1 MWIWNLFWWV
11 GLVFSL
17 FVMFSLATSLLYT
30 VIHPVRR
37 RIGKERISNYLVV
50 VVTVGSQS
58 VLPSLREVI
67 EHLRKLN
74 LKFVVVSSN
83 PLPFGDTPVLI
94 VPKSEDGTKYRAI
107 KWFVRNFVR
116 DDVWYVFLDDDSYP
130 LDDNF
135 LREIPYWERM
145 GRLIGNGLV
154 VPRPGR
160 SRVAYAID
168 WIRYFDGLTRFRAMH
183 LLGLPFFGLYGELLI
198 IRGDV
203 LRRLWLSMPE
213 SVTEDFMLAMYA
225 IRHGVK
231 TFQVSTRVSIKSPNS
246 LRDLYKQRRR
256 WGHVIIDSLRTGNI
270 ITILFMTTGILSS
283 PFFAWAW
290 LHMPI
295 TGIVAG
301 AYYITAFMYG
311 SAKARV
317 DPIRTFV
324 ASLIDLAGFISGITK
339 QTRFTVIDKT

>member
-1 MWIWNLFWWV
+1 
-11 GLVFSL
+11 
-17 FVMFSLATSLLYT
+17 MFSLTASLLYT

-37 RIGKERISNYLVV
+37 RIESERIRNYLVV

-58 VLPSLREVI
+58 VLPSLHEVI
-67 EHLRKLN
+67 SHLKMLN
-74 LKFVVVSSN
+74 LRFVVVSSN
-83 PLPFGDTPVLI
+83 PLPFEDVPTLI
-94 VPKSEDGTKYRAI
+94 VPKSEDGTKYKAI

-135 LREIPYWERM
+135 LREIPYWERR

-154 VPRPGR
+154 IPRPGR
-160 SRVAYAID
+160 SRFAYAID
-168 WIRYFDGLTRFRAMH
+168 WIRYFDGLTRFRATH
-183 LLGLPFFGLYGELLI
+183 LLGTPFFGLYGELLI

-213 SVTEDFMLAMYA
+213 SVTEDFMLAMHA

-246 LRDLYKQRRR
+246 LRDLYRQRRR
-256 WGHVIIDSLRTGNI
+256 WGHVVIDSLRTGNI
-270 ITILFMTTGILSS
+270 ITIVFMATGILSS

-290 LHMPI
+290 PHMPI

-301 AYYITAFMYG
+301 MYYITAFMYG

-317 DPIRTFV
+317 DPIRTFM
-324 ASLIDLAGFISGITK
+324 ASLIDMAGFISGITK

>member
-1 MWIWNLFWWV
+1 MWVWSLFWWV

-17 FVMFSLATSLLYT
+17 FVIFNLAASLLYV

-37 RIGKERISNYLVV
+37 RIGNERIDNYLVV
-50 VVTVGSQS
+50 VVTVGTQN

-67 EHLRKLN
+67 EHLRGLN

-83 PLPFGDTPVLI
+83 PLPFVGVPTLI
-94 VPKSEDGTKYRAI
+94 VPRAEDGTKYRAI
-107 KWFVRNFVR
+107 RWFVRNFVR
-116 DDVWYVFLDDDSYP
+116 GDVWYVFLDDDSYP

-135 LREIPYWERM
+135 LREIPYWERR

-154 VPRPGR
+154 APRPGR
-160 SRVAYAID
+160 SRVAYATD
-168 WIRYFDGLTRFRAMH
+168 WIRYFEGLTRFRAMH
-183 LLGLPFFGLYGELLI
+183 LLGTPFFGLYGESLI

-203 LRRLWLSMPE
+203 LRKLWLSMPE
-213 SVTEDFMLAMYA
+213 SVTEDFMLAMHA

-231 TFQVSTRVSIKSPNS
+231 TFQVTTRVSIKSPNS
-246 LRDLYKQRRR
+246 LRDLYRQRHR
-256 WGHVIIDSLRTGNI
+256 WGHVIIDSLRTGNVI
-270 ITILFMTTGILSS
+270 AILFMVTGIMSS

-290 LHMPI
+290 FHMPI
-295 TGIVAG
+295 TGAVAG

-317 DPIRTFV
+317 DPIRTFM
-324 ASLIDLAGFISGITK
+324 ASLIDMTGFISGITK
-339 QTRFTVIDKT
+339 QTRFTIIDKT